1 MNIST
6 THINMKN
13 ERDILIELIQA
24 SLAGK
29 IDPSSNFNPAD
40 FADAIVTKLDLN
52 RTLEERNAK
61 KVEDAVQAFNE
72 SINEIDKDMDIE
84 LEQMG
89 KDEVLLKNFVRGQK
103 EACEKLRSSLENI

>member
-1 MNIST
+1 
-6 THINMKN
+6 MKN

-24 SLAGK
+24 SLIGK
-29 IDPSSNFNPAD
+29 LDPSSNFSPQV
-40 FADAIVTKLDLN
+40 FADAIITKLDLN

-61 KVEDAVQAFNE
+61 KVEDVVKSFNE
-72 SINEIDKDMDIE
+72 AITSIDKDMDTE
-84 LEQMG
+84 LEQLG